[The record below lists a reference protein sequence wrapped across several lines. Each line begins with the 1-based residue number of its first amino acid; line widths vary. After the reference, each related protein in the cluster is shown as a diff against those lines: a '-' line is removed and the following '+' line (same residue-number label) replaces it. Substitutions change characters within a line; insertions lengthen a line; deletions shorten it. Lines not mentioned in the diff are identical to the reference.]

1 MLKRGLA
8 ALAAIIC
15 AGAITYA
22 ANIPLL
28 TGPVDPGNLRG
39 TLNALIQSINANVGG
54 LLNAQTGS
62 TGTPANTTETTLQ
75 QYTMPANTLT
85 TAGQSIRV
93 TCWGTTASNGNN
105 KTMKLYFGASV
116 ISTGVLT
123 LNNKS
128 WRLVVTVMRTGAA
141 TQAVLGSGV
150 GDATN
155 VATYTNAGTDNLA
168 AGVLIKC
175 TGENGTASANDI
187 VATGMITELIK

>member
-1 MLKRGLA
+1 MLKRVLA
-8 ALAAIIC
+8 ALAAVFC
-15 AGAITYA
+15 AGAIAVA

-39 TLNALIQSINANVGG
+39 TLNTLIQSINANVGG

-62 TGTPANTTETTLQ
+62 TGTAANTVETTLQ
-75 QYTMPANTLT
+75 QYTMPANTLSA
-85 TAGQSIRV
+85 AGQSVRI
-93 TCWGTTASNGNN
+93 TCWGSTAANGNN

-123 LNNKS
+123 LNDKK
-128 WRLVVTVMRTGAA
+128 WFLTLTVMRTAAA

-155 VATYTNAGTDNLA
+155 VATYGNAGTDALT

-175 TGENGTASANDI
+175 TGENGTVAANDI
-187 VATGMITELIK
+187 VATGMITEVLK